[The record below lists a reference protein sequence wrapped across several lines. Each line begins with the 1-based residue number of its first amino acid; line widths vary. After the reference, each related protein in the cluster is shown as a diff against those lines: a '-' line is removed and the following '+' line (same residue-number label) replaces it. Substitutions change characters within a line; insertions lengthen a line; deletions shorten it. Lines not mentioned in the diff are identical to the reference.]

1 MILNF
6 KKVVLKLLLN
16 KALYSVEEYF
26 KIIVYES
33 KYVFYYSIK
42 QYLKFL

>member
-6 KKVVLKLLLN
+6 KKVVLKWLIS

-26 KIIVYES
+26 KIAVYEVEFQ
-33 KYVFYYSIK
+33 KG
-42 QYLKFL
+42 YLEMAN